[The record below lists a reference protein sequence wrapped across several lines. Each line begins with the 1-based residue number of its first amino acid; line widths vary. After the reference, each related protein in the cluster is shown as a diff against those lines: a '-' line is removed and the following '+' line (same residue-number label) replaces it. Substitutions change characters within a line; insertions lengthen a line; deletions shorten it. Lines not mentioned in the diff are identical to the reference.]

1 MAMKELTLDAI
12 GDLDEGAARL
22 IVNAAL
28 AAAIHDLD
36 DRGSDGKAREVTVTL
51 KMARLDEGR

>member
-1 MAMKELTLDAI
+1 MAMKELKLDAI

-28 AAAIHDLD
+28 AAAIHAHTTEI
-36 DRGSDGKAREVTVTL
+36 DRLVS
-51 KMARLDEGR
+51 